1 MSGRVEVKVCRAS
14 WEGGKGSR
22 GGPAAYSV
30 PWPPHSVATERAEG
44 DSLAVRGPPNGQCQI
59 DS

>member
-1 MSGRVEVKVCRAS
+1 MSGRVEVKAFRAS

-22 GGPAAYSV
+22 GDPARHSV
-30 PWPPHSVATERAEG
+30 LWLPHSVAMERAEG